1 MVNSWNSSM
10 LNYVLSFRERL
21 ISRHNTLAQATDASC
36 YCARWTPSFYQLPSS
51 QANYQPHPPMFV
63 SVKRT
68 NIAFTSCYIKS
79 KLYRLHFLCSMLR
92 LTAFASFPSTDTL
105 NKLTSVL
112 VRGDVALLIVWHLP
126 PPALVVSSFS
136 KSRPPNSRP

>member
-1 MVNSWNSSM
+1 M

-68 NIAFTSCYIKS
+68 NIAFTSCY
-79 KLYRLHFLCSMLR
+79 
-92 LTAFASFPSTDTL
+92 FAVSH
-105 NKLTSVL
+105 KIQVIQI
-112 VRGDVALLIVWHLP
+112 ALLMFDAKVNCLREFF
-126 PPALVVSSFS
+126 LD
-136 KSRPPNSRP
+136 